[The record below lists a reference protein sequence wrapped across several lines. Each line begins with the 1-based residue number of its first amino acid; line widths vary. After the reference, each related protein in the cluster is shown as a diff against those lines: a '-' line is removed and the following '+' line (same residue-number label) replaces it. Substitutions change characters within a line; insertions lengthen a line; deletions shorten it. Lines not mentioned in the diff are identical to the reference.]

1 MDEKWKRHFL
11 TIMFD
16 GISVPC
22 KECPISARLDP
33 TPSQL
38 VAPHSQAADYSRA
51 YPTTVL
57 CEQNSSMNATLAA
70 LRKFVPKRQRMYE

>member
-1 MDEKWKRHFL
+1 MDEKWKRDFL

-16 GISVPC
+16 GIGVLC

-51 YPTTVL
+51 YPTTVV
-57 CEQNSSMNATLAA
+57 CEQNSSMNVTLAA